1 MPFKSFNDLPEEE
14 VFPGATRKII
24 YEDKIMLVLWKLE
37 PGTTLPLHSHP
48 HEQIT
53 HILEGRALV
62 TVGAEKR
69 EVGPGDVYSAPYG
82 SNLEHSVE
90 VLGDEP
96 FLELDIFHP
105 IREDFLK

>member
-62 TVGAEKR
+62 TVGEEKR

-82 SNLEHSVE
+82 SHLGHSVV